1 MANESM
7 AVEDRGVP
15 VHERLNKLHKKIKE
29 KLDKK
34 REQESQL
41 YKTNLHDEEPAKNP
55 HRGLDISNALYG
67 LAEERYARSAN
78 NK

>member
-34 REQESQL
+34 RE
-41 YKTNLHDEEPAKNP
+41 
-55 HRGLDISNALYG
+55 
-67 LAEERYARSAN
+67 
-78 NK
+78 